1 VPLQLVATTA
11 MLDDTSRPLKS
22 ANTPGPRLLLCALTG
37 FPAEGGCW
45 TTNHSKPAQPFPCTR
60 GCLLSLLT
68 WMQTREVRSQ
78 EEEAMS
84 AEGFVEDGSKGMKH
98 LILVGACY
106 LDTILT

>member
-1 VPLQLVATTA
+1 
-11 MLDDTSRPLKS
+11 
-22 ANTPGPRLLLCALTG
+22 
-37 FPAEGGCW
+37 
-45 TTNHSKPAQPFPCTR
+45 
-60 GCLLSLLT
+60 
-68 WMQTREVRSQ
+68 MQTREVRSQ